1 MALRERWNY
10 FVGGHLIATDV
21 YNWELVFRVGIFITY
36 SVDLEVLASDSSNN
50 SDSICELEVVSVILC
65 DSDLLQQAR
74 QIG

>member
-1 MALRERWNY
+1 MALRKSWNY
-10 FVGGHLIATDV
+10 FVGGHLIAINL

-36 SVDLEVLASDSSNN
+36 RVDFEVLASDSSNN
-50 SDSICELEVVSVILC
+50 SDSICELEVVSVISC